1 MLTGE
6 LNKNPR
12 EQPLHDSNSC
22 RSIQKI
28 NQLTTVIDESQRSK
42 TSPQLPKDES
52 KRSTT
57 SLQ

>member
-42 TSPQLPKDES
+42 TSPQ
-52 KRSTT
+52 
-57 SLQ
+57 